1 VLGFVTITSTSY
13 RRFPCWAL
21 AAALTGN
28 QPAPVSAPNQFQ
40 LVLKVLTAERNRPL
54 GTRPTLAIGIVYQR
68 KSPDSR
74 DVKDRFAAEIGK
86 GAANDR
92 APAVR
97 FGLID
102 VSNPADLASQVAR
115 TNPDILYVSPLPG
128 FDLGP
133 IVSLSRARKILTF
146 TGVPAYVR
154 SGLSV
159 GFSSEPGEA
168 RILINRKASR
178 AEGADFSSKLLKLA
192 RVIE

>member
-1 VLGFVTITSTSY
+1 MSL

-28 QPAPVSAPNQFQ
+28 QPAAVPMPMQFQ
-40 LVLKVLTAERNRPL
+40 LVLKVLSAERNRPL
-54 GTRPTLAIGIVYQR
+54 ETRKALAIGIVYQR

-74 DVKDRFAAEIGK
+74 DVKDRLAAEIEK
-86 GAANDR
+86 GTANHR

-97 FGLID
+97 FALID
-102 VSNPADLASQVAR
+102 VSNPADLASGFAR
-115 TNPDILYVSPLPG
+115 ANPDILYVSPLPG
-128 FDLGP
+128 FDLDSV
-133 IVSLSRARKILTF
+133 VSLSRARKILTF

-159 GFSSEPGEA
+159 GFSSSERGDA
-168 RILINRKASR
+168 RILINRKASL

-192 RVIE
+192 QVIE

>member
-1 VLGFVTITSTSY
+1 MSY
-13 RRFPCWAL
+13 CRFPCWAL
-21 AAALTGN
+21 AAALAGN
-28 QPAPVSAPNQFQ
+28 QAAPVAMPIQYQ

-54 GTRPTLAIGIVYQR
+54 ETRKALTVGIVYEG

-86 GAANDR
+86 GAASSP
-92 APAVR
+92 APPVS

-102 VSNPADLASQVAR
+102 VSSPAGLASEFAR
-115 TNPDILYVSPLPG
+115 TTPDILYVSPLPG
-128 FDLGP
+128 FDLDS

-146 TGVPAYVR
+146 TGVPAYVQ

-159 GFSSEPGEA
+159 GFSSERGDA
-168 RILINRKASR
+168 RILINRKASL